1 MARFKIISDSGVK
14 IVALW
19 KEKNNWSNLTN
30 SYYRSRAVRIAVCC
44 STCASTIS
52 AAGSRGTHCVELMCK
67 IVSELTKAGMSDGWI
82 MKNIGMDKDE
92 LLRYK
97 QISGLA
103 ELFADKEFSLTKE
116 I

>member
-19 KEKNNWSNLTN
+19 KEKNSWSNLTN

-52 AAGSRGTHCVELMCK
+52 AAGSRGVDWECF
-67 IVSELTKAGMSDGWI
+67 
-82 MKNIGMDKDE
+82 
-92 LLRYK
+92 
-97 QISGLA
+97 ISITRCSIA
-103 ELFADKEFSLTKE
+103 RQSTM
-116 I
+116 